1 MLRHTMI
8 DTFKAAT
15 FAAFGALAAYF
26 EPIER
31 FLQVVA
37 LLYFA
42 NLIVAIVTDKLK
54 NSSPPSIKKF
64 WNSIKELTWYL
75 FLIFLI
81 FTVSERMDFED
92 GAIYV
97 IKAVM
102 ALVIY
107 FYSVNILKNATILS
121 PQNRFVK
128 VLYMLMT
135 IDFLEKFAP
144 WAKKYINE

>member
-1 MLRHTMI
+1 MARSM
-8 DTFKAAT
+8 F
-15 FAAFGALAAYF
+15 
-26 EPIER
+26 
-31 FLQVVA
+31 
-37 LLYFA
+37 
-42 NLIVAIVTDKLK
+42 
-54 NSSPPSIKKF
+54 
-64 WNSIKELTWYL
+64 
-75 FLIFLI
+75 
-81 FTVSERMDFED
+81 
-92 GAIYV
+92 

>member
-1 MLRHTMI
+1 METKTIKRMLT
-8 DTFKAAT
+8 
-15 FAAFGALAAYF
+15 G
-26 EPIER
+26 
-31 FLQVVA
+31 
-37 LLYFA
+37 A
-42 NLIVAIVTDKLK
+42 NLVFTFDFSKVLTSFFIASLFISML
-54 NSSPPSIKKF
+54 SILAVSF
-64 WNSIKELTWYL
+64 LTSV
-75 FLIFLI
+75 IFLI

-102 ALVIY
+102 GLVIY